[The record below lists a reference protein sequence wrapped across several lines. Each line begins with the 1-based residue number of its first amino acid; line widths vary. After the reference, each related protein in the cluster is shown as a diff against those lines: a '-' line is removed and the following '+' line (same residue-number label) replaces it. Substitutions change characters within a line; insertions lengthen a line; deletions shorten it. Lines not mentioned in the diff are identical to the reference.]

1 MSNCVP
7 IVTAANGPIIGLKNW
22 SIAGDAMR
30 RTKERPG
37 KVVVICLKQLEL
49 SQGWSVMQIMPSGAA
64 WTNPAALSQQA
75 RADTKHVAARNSEA
89 TSTEPVNPLEE
100 SGKTTDRD
108 ANERYDGPQHSDGKI
123 SSTAKESESGTES
136 MMSLPANDDL
146 DASTLDLL
154 S

>member
-22 SIAGDAMR
+22 SIAGGATR
-30 RTKERPG
+30 RIRERPG
-37 KVVVICLKQLEL
+37 KVVVIWLKQLEL

-75 RADTKHVAARNSEA
+75 SADTKHVAARNSEA

-123 SSTAKESESGTES
+123 GSVAKEFESGTES

-146 DASTLDLL
+146 DAPTLDLL